1 MTREEVI
8 DKITQHAKDR
18 SIEPIPGILGYALI
32 VVGDEQIEASG
43 VPFTFKGACG
53 IVTAMGEYVNQISSL
68 LTDAAEEDTPITFVH
83 ASEEQDA

>member
-32 VVGDEQIEASG
+32 VVGDEQIEASA

-53 IVTAMGEYVNQISSL
+53 IMTVMGEYVNQMSSML
-68 LTDAAEEDTPITFVH
+68 ADAIEDTQITFVH